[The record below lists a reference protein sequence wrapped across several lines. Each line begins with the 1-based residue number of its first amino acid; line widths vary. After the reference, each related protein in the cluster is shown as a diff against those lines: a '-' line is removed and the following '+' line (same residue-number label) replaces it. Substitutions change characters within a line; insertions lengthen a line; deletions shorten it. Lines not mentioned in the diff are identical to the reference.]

1 MECKSPA
8 DNADVG
14 AIVGGVVGG
23 VVGLLI
29 IGALLW
35 FFLRKKRS
43 HRDDFDDMMFDPSRA
58 QNHAAVD
65 LADPGAPTVEPFYTP
80 GVASTA
86 AASPEMSQYPPLGS
100 YDL

>member
-8 DNADVG
+8 DTADVG

-43 HRDDFDDMMFDPSRA
+43 HRDDFDDMMVSWESYINSRI
-58 QNHAAVD
+58 VV
-65 LADPGAPTVEPFYTP
+65 APTY
-80 GVASTA
+80 
-86 AASPEMSQYPPLGS
+86 
-100 YDL
+100 